1 MILDVPVRCRC
12 CNTVTTFQLP
22 RNAYKLWT
30 ERVLTVQDAFPELT
44 AAQRHLLSEG
54 TCGAC
59 FLTMYGHPN
68 DEIIDTEKVSVLVR
82 ETKENPLSV
91 VEVET
96 TYSDNA
102 QPLVHILL
110 NERVL
115 YHPDIFATTGISVD
129 VLLTLDEWKPEWGRK
144 NASKFLAE
152 HSRVLQDNMLHA
164 AVESLTTLLRQW
176 EGPDPRTYEDL
187 SNEQT

>member
-1 MILDVPVRCRC
+1 
-12 CNTVTTFQLP
+12 
-22 RNAYKLWT
+22 
-30 ERVLTVQDAFPELT
+30 
-44 AAQRHLLSEG
+44 
-54 TCGAC
+54 
-59 FLTMYGHPN
+59 MYGHPN

-96 TYSDNA
+96 TYSDNE